1 MGERWARAGG
11 GRELVALTGL
21 LAVALG
27 LWLLAYQAPLAHTL
41 YVGGDL
47 ALQRREDDAPF
58 LRGAN
63 GSEPPE
69 RVITPDA
76 PRGYL
81 WWWEYLARSGGRPY
95 RWMRPTA
102 AVLMPGAGGGRHL
115 VTLSAGGSPATTT
128 TIWETGPGLEYHL
141 SLPPGEPRRYHLLA
155 VADQTGDLHI
165 SMRSSPFIAPDDPRE
180 LSFVLYQ
187 VQLRSVDGLPRAP
200 AWPTLA
206 WLTLAMALSYALAR
220 VSGAGRPGALALG
233 AGAALAAGYALA
245 LHRPALTS
253 FAPTLGLLSLSC
265 AALAGLAWPLTRR
278 FTGAAARPVL
288 GLVLLAFALRMGGML
303 HPQALFS
310 DLGLHA
316 NNLFKI
322 TLGEVFFTTGLPDD
336 AGGGQQPYPPGA
348 YLLLLPGQLLAPDAA
363 SRRLLVQ
370 GGVAL
375 LDSLTLGAIWLL
387 IRRAGFGMR
396 ASLLGA
402 ACYLLPTP
410 ALESFSIGEYA
421 NLGGQALA
429 LPLLLL
435 LGLGLA
441 GARRTASEAP
451 GGRGWPALLLAVAVA
466 LGLLGHS
473 GVTLSVGALVA
484 AAWGLSWAARLRG
497 RNPAIDPL
505 RLTIA
510 SAAALATTL
519 LIFYSAP
526 IFVATLSGRA
536 GSGAGSAPL
545 RVLSDTLAALI
556 GAAPPQGTRVALPPL
571 IGAVALG
578 GLALVAARGGAP
590 AAPLGALL
598 AAWWTGTALT
608 LGLLVVAGQG
618 VRWAIFLYP
627 ALCLTAG
634 PLLAALWRRGRAAR
648 LVAATTLAVIIVTG
662 LGAWIVQIRDYIH
675 T

>member
-1 MGERWARAGG
+1 MGERRARAGG
-11 GRELVALTGL
+11 ELGALMSL

-27 LWLLAYQAPLAHTL
+27 FWLLAYQAPLVHTL
-41 YVGGDL
+41 FVGGDR

-69 RVITPDA
+69 RVMTPDA

-81 WWWEYLARSGGRPY
+81 WWWEYLERHGGRPY
-95 RWMRPTA
+95 RWMRPVA
-102 AVLMPGAGGGRHL
+102 DVLMPGAGSGAYV

-128 TIWETGPGLEYHL
+128 TTWEAGAGLEYHL

-155 VADQTGDLHI
+155 VADRAGDLRI
-165 SMRSSPFIAPDDPRE
+165 SMRSSRFVAPDDPRE

-187 VQLRSVDGLPRAP
+187 VDLHSAGGLPRAP

-206 WLTLAMALSYALAR
+206 WLALTTAVSYALAR
-220 VSGAGRPGALALG
+220 VSGAGRRGALALC
-233 AGAALAAGYALA
+233 ASAALAAGYVLA

-253 FAPTLGLLSLSC
+253 VAPALGLLSLSC
-265 AALAGLAWPLTRR
+265 TALAGLAWPLTRR
-278 FTGAAARPVL
+278 CTSVAARPVL
-288 GLVLLAFALRMGGML
+288 GLMLLAFALRMGGML

-310 DLGLHA
+310 DLGMHA

-322 TLGEVFFTTGLPDD
+322 TLGELFFTTGLPGD

-348 YLLLLPGQLLAPDAA
+348 YLLLLPGQLLAPDGA

-396 ASLLGA
+396 ASLLGT

-441 GARRTASEAP
+441 GAHGTAGWTP
-451 GGRGWPALLLAVAVA
+451 GGRVWPVLLLAVAVA

-484 AAWGLSWAARLRG
+484 AAWGLVWTARLRG
-497 RNPAIDPL
+497 RDPAIDPL

-510 SAAALATTL
+510 SAAALTTAL

-526 IFVATLSGRA
+526 IFVATLTGRA

-545 RVLSDTLAALI
+545 RVLSDTLAALL

-571 IGAVALG
+571 IGVVALG
-578 GLALVAARGGAP
+578 GLALVAMGSGAP
-590 AAPLGALL
+590 AAPLRALL
-598 AAWWTGTALT
+598 AAWWAGTTLT

-634 PLLAALWRRGRAAR
+634 PLLAALWRRGRAGR
-648 LVAATTLAVIIVTG
+648 LVAAATLAVIIIAG
-662 LGAWIVQIRDYIH
+662 LSAWIVQIRDFIH